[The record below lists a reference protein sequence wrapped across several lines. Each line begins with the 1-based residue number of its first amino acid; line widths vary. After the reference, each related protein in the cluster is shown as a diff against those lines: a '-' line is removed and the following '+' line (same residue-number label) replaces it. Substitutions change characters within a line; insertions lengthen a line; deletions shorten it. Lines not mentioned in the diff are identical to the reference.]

1 MDNAPPNL
9 YGVKRAW
16 KGVLFRKVGVVRCIF
31 VNCVVLQIVYLRMLN
46 LGDEF
51 PNFKAVTTTGLIQ
64 FHEWIGDS

>member
-1 MDNAPPNL
+1 M
-9 YGVKRAW
+9 
-16 KGVLFRKVGVVRCIF
+16 LFRKVGVVGCIF
-31 VNCVVLQIVYLRMLN
+31 VNCVVLQIIFLRMLN